1 MQARSGR
8 SGSRTRDIF
17 YRVILGCLAVGIV
30 FLLLDRWHSDLTE
43 IDRGQGQLQEAAAPM
58 GYEWQVVIED
68 VASAARKTATVQ
80 LVVVLLAT
88 LGIYAFCLHVISLEE
103 ALTSSGAIEGHPS
116 RWSKEAR
123 RRVNRAYVLF
133 SAGWAAA
140 LCVILV
146 VQRCFADPL
155 GTFPAKMSERFETVV
170 AQNVLAHLFHR
181 AGDVFTWLGP
191 IMFMFLLG
199 FLPLCR
205 VTALLRAS
213 AQERA
218 NQEAQPAPD
227 E

>member
-1 MQARSGR
+1 MQARCDP
-8 SGSRTRDIF
+8 SGSKRRDIF

-58 GYEWQVVIED
+58 GYEWQVVIEG
-68 VASAARKTATVQ
+68 VASAARKTATIQ

-103 ALTSSGAIEGHPS
+103 ALTSSGVIERDPS

-123 RRVNRAYVLF
+123 RRVNRAYILF

-140 LCVILV
+140 LGVVLV

-155 GTFPAKMSERFETVV
+155 GTFPAKTSERFETVV
-170 AQNVLAHLFHR
+170 TQNVMVQVFQR
-181 AGDVFTWLGP
+181 AGDVFAWLGP
-191 IMFMFLLG
+191 IMFMVLLG

-213 AQERA
+213 TEERA
-218 NQEAQPAPD
+218 HQGTPQTPQE
-227 E
+227 

>member
-1 MQARSGR
+1 MQARPDR
-8 SGSRTRDIF
+8 SRSKTRDVF
-17 YRVILGCLAVGIV
+17 YRVILGCLAVGIT
-30 FLLLDRWHSDLTE
+30 FLLLDRWQSDL
-43 IDRGQGQLQEAAAPM
+43 INLDHGQGQLQEAAAPM
-58 GYEWQVVIED
+58 GYEWQVVIEG
-68 VASAARKTATVQ
+68 VASAARKMATVQ
-80 LVVVLLAT
+80 LALALLAT

-103 ALTSSGAIEGHPS
+103 SLTSSGVIEGHPS

-140 LCVILV
+140 LCVVLV
-146 VQRCFADPL
+146 VHRRLADPL
-155 GTFPAKMSERFETVV
+155 GTFPVSMSERFETVV
-170 AQNVLAHLFHR
+170 TQNVMAHLFHR
-181 AGDVFTWLGP
+181 TGDVFTWLGP

-218 NQEAQPAPD
+218 DQEAQPAPD